1 MRLPRAKMADDM
13 NAQVTLQTEQ
23 DRGKKN
29 QQLTN
34 ATDTMS
40 DSSLMSPDSE
50 NANYMLKTPDPD
62 LPNMPTLP
70 SLPTSRNST
79 FYLAPSISEAMQRL
93 PPAMPVSPSPFCFF
107 SDSPNPGQ
115 TTLESDYNTAES
127 FPNNQTLIPSSNNTF
142 TSETTQQE
150 QSKDPKH
157 AAGFFARVDEE
168 SSSLKEQA
176 TIGQQKEKESDARV
190 ISTGMFQAG
199 SLVSDSRLMGKMLDL
214 REAQLERKD
223 RELAAAQTS
232 NTQMRTRLSDMEDE
246 LARVQAKVKQKN
258 IYISACDKKI
268 DALQKKIALLTRPYR
283 GPTVGHIRTETKMD
297 AKAEPQ
303 FHMSTSKP
311 KKIYIPHTQPS
322 GESRLNGVNYADP
335 SQEKKASFNRPCEQ
349 SLRRQAELEDRYI
362 VRARGDKRRRV
373 AEGYLWGNHEPS
385 KETKELGQENEEFR
399 EGLDQTHTVDTSK
412 SGPFSFRPKMSGGAL
427 DTVSQQEIS
436 ETATSRTEAD
446 HIKYTD
452 GEGHG
457 DIGQRAN
464 SLLSRKSSC
473 SSDWENVEGVDL
485 KKEWPYAW

>member
-1 MRLPRAKMADDM
+1 MRLPPAKMADDT
-13 NAQVTLQTEQ
+13 NTQATSQTEQ
-23 DRGKKN
+23 NTPTKN
-29 QQLTN
+29 HMTFDPSSTLSNSEKSNDKSRTPSTERSRLPAFPSQLHG
-34 ATDTMS
+34 
-40 DSSLMSPDSE
+40 SSP
-50 NANYMLKTPDPD
+50 A
-62 LPNMPTLP
+62 
-70 SLPTSRNST
+70 
-79 FYLAPSISEAMQRL
+79 FYLAPSITEAMQRL
-93 PPAMPVSPSPFCFF
+93 PPAMPVSPPTFCSF
-107 SDSPNPGQ
+107 SDSPNAGQ
-115 TTLESDYNTAES
+115 IILESDYNTAES
-127 FPNNQTLIPSSNNTF
+127 FPNNQTLNLSANNAF

-150 QSKDPKH
+150 QPKDPKH
-157 AAGFFARVDEE
+157 VAGLFARVGEE
-168 SSSLKEQA
+168 SSDLKEQA
-176 TIGQQKEKESDARV
+176 TIGQQKGKEA
-190 ISTGMFQAG
+190 
-199 SLVSDSRLMGKMLDL
+199 KML
-214 REAQLERKD
+214 EYYEIQLEQKD
-223 RELAAAQTS
+223 LELAAAEKS
-232 NTQMRTRLSDMEDE
+232 NTQLRATLSLMEDE
-246 LARVQAKVKQKN
+246 LAGAQAKLDQKN

-268 DALQKKIALLTRPYR
+268 DALQKKIALLTRPYT

-335 SQEKKASFNRPCEQ
+335 SQERKASFNRPYEQ

-362 VRARGDKRRRV
+362 VRARGGKRRRV

-412 SGPFSFRPKMSGGAL
+412 SGAFSFRPKMSGGAF

-452 GEGHG
+452 GEGYG

-485 KKEWPYAW
+485 EKEWPYAW